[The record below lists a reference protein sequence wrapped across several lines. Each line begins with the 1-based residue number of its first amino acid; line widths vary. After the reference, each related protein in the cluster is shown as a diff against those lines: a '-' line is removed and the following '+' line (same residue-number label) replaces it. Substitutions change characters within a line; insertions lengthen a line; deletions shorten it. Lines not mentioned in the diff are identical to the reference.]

1 MITKLKTTFLT
12 GAFLLLAMTACS
24 DNSTQNTT
32 SAPATT
38 NKTKETA
45 MNPTVTAIIKTN
57 KGDITLELDRE
68 KAPLTVANFIKYAE
82 SGHYKDTLFHRV
94 IPGFMIQ
101 GGGFVSGMQ
110 QKPTK
115 PSIMNEASNGLKNT
129 KYSISMARTSEPHSA
144 TSQFFINTNDNVSL
158 DFTSESPSGWGYAVF
173 GKVTA
178 GQQVVDD
185 IEIVTTMQRGPYGD
199 VPYDDV
205 VIEDVVIDGE

>member
-1 MITKLKTTFLT
+1 MFTAHRKIVFLIS
-12 GAFLLLAMTACS
+12 AMLMLTITACS
-24 DNSTQNTT
+24 DNTPKSTADKQNSSSQNETLT
-32 SAPATT
+32 M
-38 NKTKETA
+38 NK
-45 MNPTVTAIIKTN
+45 TVTAIIKTN
-57 KGDITLELDRE
+57 KGDITLELDGE
-68 KAPLTVANFIKYAE
+68 KAPLTVTNFVKYAE
-82 SGHYKDTLFHRV
+82 AGHYKDTLFHRV

-115 PSIMNEASNGLKNT
+115 APVMNEANNGLKNN
-129 KYSISMARTSEPHSA
+129 KYTISMARTSDPHSA

-173 GKVTA
+173 GKVIT
-178 GQQVVDD
+178 GENVVDD

-205 VIEDVVIDGE
+205 VIEDVVIK